1 MSPADPSRPPEPL
14 PDTVAQQPPA
24 TSAEPGWEYAPTPPP
39 SQPPPREAQPFWN
52 YQDVLLF
59 VAFALPSL
67 IVAVL
72 LVQLVP
78 PSRLFGKAFQA
89 LLAQL
94 IWYALVFGALYF
106 MLHARYR
113 APFWRSL
120 GWRFP
125 FPGMLGVLIGGP
137 VLAIVIGYAG
147 YVLRTPNVQT
157 PFQQMF
163 ANRPTVVLFA
173 LFAVVVG
180 PLCEELAFRGFLM
193 PLLVRSFG
201 AVAGIVATG
210 ALFGLLHAPEYSWSW
225 RHVLLITAAGS
236 AFGWVRYKTASTAAS
251 TFMHSAYNLT
261 QFAAFLSQSQ

>member
-1 MSPADPSRPPEPL
+1 MSPPDPSRPPEPAL
-14 PDTVAQQPPA
+14 DPATAEPQDTYSEQRIEAPPA
-24 TSAEPGWEYAPTPPP
+24 PPP
-39 SQPPPREAQPFWN
+39 PGTPHEPQPFWN

-59 VAFALPSL
+59 LAFALPSL

-72 LVQLVP
+72 VVQLIP
-78 PSRLFGKAFQA
+78 PTRLFGRAFQA

-94 IWYALVFGALYF
+94 IWYALVFGALYV
-106 MLHARYR
+106 MLRARYGQ
-113 APFWRSL
+113 PFWPSL

-125 FPGMLGVLIGGP
+125 FRGMPGIVFGGP
-137 VLAIVIGYAG
+137 VLAIAIGYAG
-147 YVLRTPNVQT
+147 YLLHTPNVQT
-157 PFQQMF
+157 PFQQMLS
-163 ANRPTVVLFA
+163 NRPTVVLFA

-201 AVAGIVATG
+201 ALIGIVATG

-261 QFAAFLSQSQ
+261 QFAAFLTQAQ